1 MNSKN
6 KAQVSI
12 EMLIIV
18 GIVVLGAIIFAT
30 YYLSSVNRNIDTVT
44 DLDSDLSGVI
54 PSEQMGSSTQVPD
67 LGGGTVGGGG
77 SFSLCGNGQ
86 INPPEQC
93 DGLNLN
99 GKTCQSLGY
108 ASGSLTCQVNCQF
121 NLANC
126 GVAPTHF
133 TIVSSAVGSGT
144 INPLGSTQVIA
155 GGNQTYTFTANPSYI
170 ISSIVVD
177 SSEISP
183 ISSTY
188 TFSNV
193 LMNHTIEVNFEAQP
207 ITHIIYASAGSN
219 GNISPSGNVM
229 VPNGND
235 QTFTFSPAPGYRVGS
250 ILIDEVAIGGG
261 EIGIIA
267 DLSSTNKPAKEILS
281 FSDVDEK
288 YTLNFAA
295 NNPPLVVGNN
305 TYTFE
310 NVTSNHSIHVTFV
323 PIATPTYTLTY
334 IAGANGTISGI
345 TPQTISQG
353 GYGSQVTAVP
363 SSGYIFSAWN
373 DGNTNASRTDGPINS
388 NQAYTASF
396 AVDPG
401 NSINF
406 DLNPENSS
414 AVQSQIFSIEVDS
427 TGSSPS
433 LRFDLS
439 VQVLKGGML
448 SNDCKYNG
456 VNGNTFTLETNKAPE
471 VKSYTFSCD
480 AIGNYEFKFKL
491 TQTGN
496 SLNKL
501 EKSSLWNI
509 TPASVVATPVAT
521 PIGGT
526 YYNNQSVT
534 LTTTTPGA
542 EIRYTTNSTNPTC
555 STGTV
560 YSSPIS
566 ITTTTNL
573 RAIAC
578 KTGSTPSSIM
588 SQNYFLRVDAPQP
601 NVTPGTYS
609 TPQTVSF
616 STITTGAQIYYTLD
630 STIPCNAAYP
640 DSTTGTLYTTPIVI
654 SSPVTEIR
662 VMAYKA
668 GYQDSDEYS
677 DYYFINSYCNNKM
690 VPLYVSDHTG
700 LYTYNRDVLLSSEEC
715 TGNFENP
722 SNITFTNPKIDG
734 NIFSSNSSNN
744 SEELFCESHG
754 GIFVSKV
761 LSSNSAFTRYSGGYL
776 LMPNPTPP
784 PTNQY
789 SSNLLWGFAFGSG
802 NNWQQSHIVCD
813 FTQ

>member
-44 DLDSDLSGVI
+44 DLDSDLSRVI
-54 PSEQMGSSTQVPD
+54 PSEQMGSTTQVPN
-67 LGGGTVGGGG
+67 LGGGTVGGG
-77 SFSLCGNGQ
+77 SFNLCGNDQ

-108 ASGSLTCQVNCQF
+108 ASGSLTCQANCQF
-121 NLANC
+121 NLASC

-155 GGNQTYTFTANPSYI
+155 GGNQTYTFTANPGHI

-177 SSEISP
+177 NLEVSP

-193 LMNHTIEVNFEAQP
+193 LMNHTIEVTFESQP
-207 ITHIIYASAGSN
+207 ITHIIYASAGPN
-219 GNISPSGNVM
+219 GTISPSGNVM
-229 VPNGND
+229 VPNGNN
-235 QTFTFSPAPGYRVGS
+235 QTFTFSPAPNYRVGS
-250 ILIDEVAIGGG
+250 VLIDDVSIGGG

-267 DLSSTNKPAKEILS
+267 NLSSKENSAKYVLN

-288 YTLNFAA
+288 NTLNFAA

-310 NVTSNHSIHVTFV
+310 NVISNHSIHVNFV

-345 TPQTISQG
+345 TPQNISQG
-353 GYGSQVTAVP
+353 GCGSQVTAVP
-363 SSGYIFSAWN
+363 NSGYVFSMWS
-373 DGNTNASRTDGPINS
+373 DGNTSASRTDGAITS
-388 NQAYTASF
+388 NQTFTASF
-396 AVDPG
+396 TDDQE
-401 NSINF
+401 NF
-406 DLNPENSS
+406 IAFNLNPNNSS
-414 AVQSQIFSIEVDS
+414 AVATQNFSIQVDS
-427 TGSSPS
+427 TGSSS
-433 LRFDLS
+433 ALRFNLT
-439 VQVLKGGML
+439 VQVFKGQVL
-448 SNDCKYNG
+448 SSDCKYNG
-456 VNGNTFTLETNKAPE
+456 VNGNSFTLETNKAPE
-471 VKSYTFSCD
+471 IKSYNFSCD
-480 AIGNYEFKFKL
+480 TTGNYKFKFKL
-491 TQTGN
+491 VQTGN
-496 SLNKL
+496 SANQL
-501 EKSSLWNI
+501 EKNSFWNI
-509 TPASVVATPVAT
+509 TPASVIATPVAT
-521 PIGGT
+521 PVGGT

-578 KTGSTPSSIM
+578 VAGSTPSSIM

-609 TPQTVSF
+609 TPQTVSL
-616 STITTGAQIYYTLD
+616 STITSGAQIYYTLD
-630 STIPCNAAYP
+630 STAPYDAAYP
-640 DSTTGTLYTTPIVI
+640 DSTTGTLYTAPIVI
-654 SSPVTEIR
+654 SSPVSKIR
-662 VMAYKA
+662 IMAYKA
-668 GYQDSDEYS
+668 GYQDSDEYIG
-677 DYYFINSYCNNKM
+677 YYYITSYCNNKM

-700 LYTYNRDVLLSSEEC
+700 LYTYNRDVLLSSEDC

-722 SNITFTNPKIDG
+722 NNITFTNPKIDG

-744 SEELFCESHG
+744 SEDLFCESHG
-754 GIFVSKV
+754 GTFVSRE
-761 LSSNSAFTRYSGGYL
+761 LSSNTAFTRYSGGYL
-776 LMPNPTPP
+776 LMPNQNPP
-784 PTNQY
+784 PINQT
-789 SSNLLWGFAFGSG
+789 SSVLLWGYDFGSG
-802 NNWQQSHIVCD
+802 NNWQHSHIVCD